1 MRVPIYVHSENLTSP
16 SVYPFLGYFD
26 VFCVGEHATVR
37 CSGHIGQDSSPQDA
51 YFASRYIEE
60 KIRKIISITISQEE
74 VDDFFFHFWTGFI
87 HSDLSLDDEII
98 DSETDDNIAMFI
110 AWQPLQHSATEA
122 KEGKEHR
129 LEIPICVSGIGLLQL
144 FAAPYVETKTT
155 NEKNQMEIEWA
166 PIVQMPHPFFRPL
179 GKPEKAIGY
188 LSIQTPLSALG
199 YTTLYSNRI
208 SYSKIAKTLSE
219 RNWNCLEE
227 QRMVDRRLRKI
238 MNS

>member
-26 VFCVGEHATVR
+26 ILCVGEYATVR
-37 CSGHIGQDSSPQDA
+37 CSGHICQDSSPQDA
-51 YFASRYIEE
+51 YFLSRYIEA

-74 VDDFFFHFWTGFI
+74 VDDFFYHFWTGFI
-87 HSDLSLDDEII
+87 HSDLSLDDEIR
-98 DSETDDNIAMFI
+98 DSATNDNIAMFV
-110 AWQPLQHSATEA
+110 AWQPLQHSDA
-122 KEGKEHR
+122 KDKEHR

-144 FAAPYVETKTT
+144 FAAPYVETNTT
-155 NEKNQMEIEWA
+155 TDKNQTETEWA

-179 GKPEKAIGY
+179 GKPDKAIGY
-188 LSIQTPLSALG
+188 LSIQTPLAGLG

-208 SYSKIAKTLSE
+208 LYSKIATMLSE

-227 QRMVDRRLRKI
+227 QRILDRRLGKI

>member
-26 VFCVGEHATVR
+26 VLCVGEHATVR
-37 CSGHIGQDSSPQDA
+37 CSGNIGQDGSPQDA

-74 VDDFFFHFWTGFI
+74 VDDFFYHFWTGFI
-87 HSDLSLDDEII
+87 HSDLSLDDEIR
-98 DSETDDNIAMFI
+98 DCETNDNIAMFV
-110 AWQPLQHSATEA
+110 AWQPLPHSVPED
-122 KEGKEHR
+122 KEHR

-144 FAAPYVETKTT
+144 FATPYVETNTAT
-155 NEKNQMEIEWA
+155 DKNKMVTEWA

-179 GKPEKAIGY
+179 GKPDKAIGY
-188 LSIQTPLSALG
+188 LSIQTPLAGLG

-208 SYSKIAKTLSE
+208 LYSKIATMLSE

-227 QRMVDRRLRKI
+227 QRILDRRLGKI